1 MNEEKEIIVEQYTG
15 EDREDDEQSFEDDY
29 IELKEHGVIVS
40 DEQTDNIEDIP
51 EDIPYSENWK
61 RISLDKMKKDFN
73 NWLDDSI
80 EQEFVKDPE
89 FYLSDDVNEKRFYMR
104 IINRGPFEEED
115 EDLEFKDYLCIFVP
129 YDTKRVEMT

>member
-1 MNEEKEIIVEQYTG
+1 MNKEKEYS
-15 EDREDDEQSFEDDY
+15 EDFGLNIHYHKEDES
-29 IELKEHGVIVS
+29 
-40 DEQTDNIEDIP
+40 TDNIEDIP

-104 IINRGPFEEED
+104 VINRGPFEEED
-115 EDLEFKDYLCIFVP
+115 EDLEYKEYTCIFVP

>member
-40 DEQTDNIEDIP
+40 DEPTDNIDDLEEDIP
-51 EDIPYSENWK
+51 FPENWK

-80 EQEFVKDPE
+80 KQEFVKDPE

-115 EDLEFKDYLCIFVP
+115 EDLEFKEYTCVYVP

>member
-1 MNEEKEIIVEQYTG
+1 MNKEKEDS
-15 EDREDDEQSFEDDY
+15 EDFGFNIHYHKEDEP
-29 IELKEHGVIVS
+29 
-40 DEQTDNIEDIP
+40 TDNIDDLEEDIP
-51 EDIPYSENWK
+51 FPENWE
-61 RISLDKMKKDFN
+61 RVSLDKMKKDFN

-80 EQEFVKDPE
+80 EKEFVKDPE

-115 EDLEFKDYLCIFVP
+115 EDLEYKEYTCVYVP

>member
-1 MNEEKEIIVEQYTG
+1 MNEEKKDS
-15 EDREDDEQSFEDDY
+15 EDFQFNIDYHKEDDEDF
-29 IELKEHGVIVS
+29 
-40 DEQTDNIEDIP
+40 P
-51 EDIPYSENWK
+51 EDIPYPENWE
-61 RISLDKMKKDFN
+61 RVSLDKMKKDFN

-115 EDLEFKDYLCIFVP
+115 EDLEFKEYTCIFVP

>member
-1 MNEEKEIIVEQYTG
+1 MNKEKEDS
-15 EDREDDEQSFEDDY
+15 EDFGFNTDYHKEDES
-29 IELKEHGVIVS
+29 
-40 DEQTDNIEDIP
+40 TDNIEDFP

-80 EQEFVKDPE
+80 EQEFVKDPK

-115 EDLEFKDYLCIFVP
+115 EDLEFKEYTCVYVP

>member
-1 MNEEKEIIVEQYTG
+1 MNEKDIKTKSDKEDS
-15 EDREDDEQSFEDDY
+15 EDFQFNIDYHKEEDEDFD
-29 IELKEHGVIVS
+29 
-40 DEQTDNIEDIP
+40 EDIP
-51 EDIPYSENWK
+51 FSENWK
-61 RISLDKMKKDFN
+61 RVSLDKMKKDFN

-115 EDLEFKDYLCIFVP
+115 EDLEFKEYTCIFVP
-129 YDTKRVEMT
+129 YDTKRVEMTDVKF

>member
-1 MNEEKEIIVEQYTG
+1 MNKEKEDS
-15 EDREDDEQSFEDDY
+15 EDFGFNIDY
-29 IELKEHGVIVS
+29 HKE
-40 DEQTDNIEDIP
+40 DEQTDNIKDFL
-51 EDIPYSENWK
+51 EDIPYSENWE
-61 RISLDKMKKDFN
+61 RVSVDKFKKDFN

-104 IINRGPFEEED
+104 VINRGPFEEED
-115 EDLEFKDYLCIFVP
+115 EDLEFKEYTCIFVP

>member
-1 MNEEKEIIVEQYTG
+1 MDKKDIKTKPDEEDSYNFGFNIYYHKE
-15 EDREDDEQSFEDDY
+15 DES
-29 IELKEHGVIVS
+29 
-40 DEQTDNIEDIP
+40 TDNIEDFP
-51 EDIPYSENWK
+51 EDIPFPENWE
-61 RISLDKMKKDFN
+61 RVSLDKMKKDFN

>member
-40 DEQTDNIEDIP
+40 DEPTDNIDDLEEDIP
-51 EDIPYSENWK
+51 FPENWE
-61 RISLDKMKKDFN
+61 RVSLDKMKKDFN
-73 NWLDDSI
+73 SWLDFHV
-80 EQEFVKDPE
+80 EKEFLKDPE

-115 EDLEFKDYLCIFVP
+115 DDIGNIF
-129 YDTKRVEMT
+129 

>member
-1 MNEEKEIIVEQYTG
+1 MNKEKEDS
-15 EDREDDEQSFEDDY
+15 EDFGFNIHYHKEDES
-29 IELKEHGVIVS
+29 
-40 DEQTDNIEDIP
+40 TDNIEDIP

-61 RISLDKMKKDFN
+61 RVSLDKMKKDFN

-80 EQEFVKDPE
+80 EKEFVKDPE

-115 EDLEFKDYLCIFVP
+115 EDLEFKEYTCIFVP

>member
-40 DEQTDNIEDIP
+40 DEQTDNIEDFP
-51 EDIPYSENWK
+51 EDIPYPENWE
-61 RISLDKMKKDFN
+61 RVSLDKMKKDFN

-115 EDLEFKDYLCIFVP
+115 EDLEFKEYTCIFVP

>member
-1 MNEEKEIIVEQYTG
+1 MNEKDIETKSDKDDS
-15 EDREDDEQSFEDDY
+15 EDFQFNIDYHKVDDEVF
-29 IELKEHGVIVS
+29 
-40 DEQTDNIEDIP
+40 P
-51 EDIPYSENWK
+51 EDIPFSENWK
-61 RISLDKMKKDFN
+61 RVSLDKMKKDFN

-80 EQEFVKDPE
+80 EKEFVKDPE

-115 EDLEFKDYLCIFVP
+115 EDLEFKEYTCVYVP